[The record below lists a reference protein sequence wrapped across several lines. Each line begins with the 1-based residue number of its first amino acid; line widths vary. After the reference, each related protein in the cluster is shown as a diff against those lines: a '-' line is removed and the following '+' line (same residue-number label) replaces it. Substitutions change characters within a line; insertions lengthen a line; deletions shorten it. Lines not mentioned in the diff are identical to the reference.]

1 MSELQQACR
10 KLDIL
15 IRSGVDLDRSRA
27 IAKEWERLG
36 KVSYKSRI
44 QKQKINS
51 LKKAK

>member
-1 MSELQQACR
+1 MTDLTIACR

-27 IAKEWERLG
+27 IAKEWKRMG

-44 QKQKINS
+44 QRQKIYS

>member
-1 MSELQQACR
+1 MNDLQLACK

-27 IAKEWERLG
+27 IAREWERMG
-36 KVSYKSRI
+36 KVSYNSRI
-44 QKQKINS
+44 QRQKIDS

>member
-1 MSELQQACR
+1 MNDLQLACK

-27 IAKEWERLG
+27 IAREWERLG